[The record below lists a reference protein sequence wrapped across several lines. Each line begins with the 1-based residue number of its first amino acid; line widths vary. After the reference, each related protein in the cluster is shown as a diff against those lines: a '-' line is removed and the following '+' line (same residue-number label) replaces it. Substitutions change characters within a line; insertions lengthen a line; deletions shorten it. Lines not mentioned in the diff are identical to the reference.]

1 MDGNALP
8 LIERETEFG
17 LQKLPPD
24 TSDGLNAVRENE
36 VPVTEAIVERE
47 GERSEV
53 ERERREKMTE
63 GTKRVCAGNE

>member
-1 MDGNALP
+1 MDQRKMVGRNV
-8 LIERETEFG
+8 
-17 LQKLPPD
+17 

-36 VPVTEAIVERE
+36 VPVTEAIVER
-47 GERSEV
+47 ERSEV

>member
-1 MDGNALP
+1 
-8 LIERETEFG
+8 
-17 LQKLPPD
+17 
-24 TSDGLNAVRENE
+24 LNAVRENE

-47 GERSEV
+47 RERSEV

>member
-1 MDGNALP
+1 MDQRKMVGRNV
-8 LIERETEFG
+8 
-17 LQKLPPD
+17 

-53 ERERREKMTE
+53 EREREKRENDGGHE
-63 GTKRVCAGNE
+63 ESVCWK